1 MNGNCGT
8 KSELKLLQLRN
19 ECWFSPLKTCIHW
32 IQILKWKFVPFSPY
46 FEMENCSIE
55 SRFLTGKFFHWVLIL
70 IWEIVLLSPDSNI
83 ENCFIESS
91 YPPEWK
97 THKAPT
103 LQLQMWLFTNM
114 SCISSHS
121 FNIKLHIIHIYK
133 ILPELNYFLNS
144 CLGY

>member
-91 YPPEWK
+91 YPPKWK
-97 THKAPT
+97 SHKAAT
-103 LQLQMWLFTNM
+103 SNVA
-114 SCISSHS
+114 IH
-121 FNIKLHIIHIYK
+121 KYVLHFLSQFQHQALHYTHI
-133 ILPELNYFLNS
+133 
-144 CLGY
+144 